1 MGVPQPSLPCQVR
14 WIALRFMSNETS
26 LSPTSFDERLRALE
40 VASDQRSTELRSLAA
55 QFPAA
60 ISRRSLL
67 AIIAADLRSAPNKG
81 DIVVRG
87 GRKLLRLPRAL
98 ARSLTKRT

>member
-1 MGVPQPSLPCQVR
+1 MWLNGLYSTT
-14 WIALRFMSNETS
+14 WITSHLMPNETAA
-26 LSPTSFDERLRALE
+26 SPMSFDERLRALE

-87 GRKLLRLPRAL
+87 GRKLLRLPRAV